1 MKPTAYLINTSRG
14 AIIDEDDLY
23 EILKSG
29 KIAGAGL
36 DVLENEPVPYYHLLL
51 QLDCVVYTPH
61 IGGSTEESLK
71 RIGLKFLISLIYIKI
86 MNQINILSF
95 NKYWWFI
102 YEFICY
108 NWSGGERSEKNHI
121 RFISGMF
128 LFINDCFF
136 STNKSY

>member
-1 MKPTAYLINTSRG
+1 MRPTAYLINTSRG

-36 DVLENEPVPYYHLLL
+36 DVLENEPVPYYHPLL

-86 MNQINILSF
+86 MN
-95 NKYWWFI
+95 
-102 YEFICY
+102 
-108 NWSGGERSEKNHI
+108 
-121 RFISGMF
+121 
-128 LFINDCFF
+128 
-136 STNKSY
+136 